1 MENVQ
6 MAHGRKGS
14 DGGTNDRQLF
24 FLLISQAYFADIWCV
39 FVSLQSL

>member
-14 DGGTNDRQLF
+14 DGGTNGRLV
-24 FLLISQAYFADIWCV
+24 FLLFSQACFAHIWYV
-39 FVSLQSL
+39 FVSLQFF